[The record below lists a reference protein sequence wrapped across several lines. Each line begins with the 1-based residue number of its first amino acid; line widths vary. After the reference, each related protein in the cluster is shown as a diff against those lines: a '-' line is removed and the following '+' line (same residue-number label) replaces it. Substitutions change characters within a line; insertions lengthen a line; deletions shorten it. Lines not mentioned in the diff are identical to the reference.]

1 MSKKS
6 IYLVMPGIGAKDLAL
21 AHPEKI
27 AFFDTIE
34 YIDAAISLSGKNV
47 YSTDYPAN
55 LATELVAL
63 ETDKLIV
70 TYADPSLIRA
80 LCQTQHAPEKL
91 DLILIRRDLGNWN
104 TNADCIGAWGEALEA
119 EGSEAATIPWT
130 NMYTHELH
138 RDLYENLVHEYSI
151 TLTDYILVEG
161 GLADVIPVLTQ
172 NPESTPPTV

>member
-1 MSKKS
+1 MNKKT
-6 IYLVMPGIGAKDLAL
+6 IYLVMPGLGAKELSE

-55 LATELVAL
+55 LATELCSL

-70 TYADPSLIRA
+70 TYADPSLVRA

-91 DLILIRRDLGNWN
+91 DLILIRRDLGNWT
-104 TNADCIGAWGEALEA
+104 TNADCIGAWGEALEK

-138 RDLYENLVHEYSI
+138 RDLYQNLVHEYSI
-151 TLTDYILVEG
+151 VITDYVLVEG
-161 GLADVIPVLTQ
+161 GLTDVIPVLTHV
-172 NPESTPPTV
+172 PGSTSPAV